1 MSLQLHSIYPFFAIF
16 DDRLRSSCKQAHEG
30 RYKLV
35 GICGKIGNLKVDNSI
50 ESVPRR
56 VHTAE
61 ESSREIYVWR
71 TPYSVRCD
79 DKWVPVV
86 DFSVDDCYEGPFPHT
101 VENDVYEYTYHRMKQ
116 QTLRLE
122 MIDTIRK
129 QEVTPRSAVPKFIA
143 ELVQKEAIAKKE
155 SCPITMIPFE
165 DCDSTTLTSCYH
177 LYETAGINKWLENNM
192 KCPICKQIISS
203 TSVI

>member
-16 DDRLRSSCKQAHEG
+16 DDRLRSSCKQAYEG

-35 GICGKIGNLKVDNSI
+35 GISGRIGNLKVDDSI
-50 ESVPRR
+50 ECFPRR

-79 DKWVPVV
+79 DTWVSVL
-86 DFSVDDCYEGPFPHT
+86 DFSVDDCYEGPFPYT
-101 VENDVYEYTYHRMKQ
+101 VENDIYDYTNHRIKQ
-116 QTLRLE
+116 QSLRAE
-122 MIDTIRK
+122 MIDIIRK
-129 QEVTPRSAVPKFIA
+129 QEVTPRAAVPKFIT
-143 ELVQKEAIAKKE
+143 ELVRKEAIAKKE
-155 SCPITMIPFE
+155 SCPISMIPFE
-165 DCDSTTLTSCYH
+165 DCESTTLTSCYH
-177 LYETAGINKWLENNM
+177 LYETTGLNRWLENNVS
-192 KCPICKQIISS
+192 CPMCKQMISS